1 MGFVGLGA
9 DPIRAPGGDYLRPA
23 MLRRAFA
30 LIPLT
35 ALLVGGVLV
44 AGAST
49 AGAVPP
55 EKWTTSVCGALDT
68 WRQDI
73 DAAAAAAAESPATD
87 AKSAKKSLGTL
98 MSSID
103 DATVDLGAALKQAGS
118 PDGSGGK
125 KIASTLRSSFK
136 QVDRA
141 IAEAKR
147 TIAKTKTAD
156 QGAFVT
162 SVRAGQD
169 GAEAG
174 LESAQAALGAA
185 RYLDT
190 PELLQAFAADPAC
203 ASVVAPDPD
212 APGVVLSPSEGPPG
226 TEIAVAPDVDPTGV
240 DTCLGSS
247 AFRTELL
254 GADGA
259 ILATGS
265 EAIAV
270 PANATPG
277 VDVVRLVC
285 YLPEGTGRRVIH
297 GLCAPF
303 VVTGG
308 EAVTPSAGC
317 PPAPRVLVGQAI
329 LEAEGGL
336 SNGAN
341 AILAPLGG

>member
-1 MGFVGLGA
+1 
-9 DPIRAPGGDYLRPA
+9 

-35 ALLVGGVLV
+35 ALLVGGVLAAGV
-44 AGAST
+44 AGA
-49 AGAVPP
+49 GAAPP
-55 EKWTTSVCGALDT
+55 EKWTASVCGALDT

-73 DAAAAAAAESPATD
+73 DAAAATAGESPATD
-87 AKSAKKSLGTL
+87 AKSAKKTLGTL
-98 MSSID
+98 LTSID
-103 DATVDLGAALKQAGS
+103 DATGELGAALKQAGA
-118 PDGSGGK
+118 PTGTGGK

-147 TIAKTKTAD
+147 TVAKAKLAD

-162 SVRAGQD
+162 SVRAAQD

-190 PELLQAFAADPAC
+190 PELLQAFKADTAC
-203 ASVVAPDPD
+203 ASVVAPDSD
-212 APGVVLSPSEGPPG
+212 APGLVLTPAEGPPG
-226 TEIAVAPDVDPTGV
+226 TEIAVAPDGDAGAV

-254 GADGA
+254 GSDGA

-285 YLPEGTGRRVIH
+285 YLPEATGRRVIH

-308 EAVTPSAGC
+308 EAVTPSPGC

-329 LEAEGGL
+329 LEAEGGF
-336 SNGAN
+336 SNGFN
-341 AILAPLGG
+341 GVMAPLGG